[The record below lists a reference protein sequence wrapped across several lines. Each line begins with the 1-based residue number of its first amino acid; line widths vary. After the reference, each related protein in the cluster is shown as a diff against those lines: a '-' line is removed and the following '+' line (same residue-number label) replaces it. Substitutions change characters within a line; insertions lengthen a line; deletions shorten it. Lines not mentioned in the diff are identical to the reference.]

1 MKKVILG
8 FRALDIL
15 NIGTYCTWVEL
26 FINVFRFESHMYIIS
41 DPSGEYMK
49 KVKTTSV
56 VTYYYYYIKLV
67 GSAVRKT
74 VYWSTGV

>member
-41 DPSGEYMK
+41 DPSGSYMK

-56 VTYYYYYIKLV
+56 VTYYYYIKLV
-67 GSAVRKT
+67 GFAAMKT
-74 VYWSTGV
+74 VYWSTSV